1 MGISVQ
7 RTVQHNET
15 TGGPFWRLR
24 TYDPKRFDRACM
36 YISHR
41 NFIWPLWRHSRF
53 QLVPSRTKASVSQA
67 DISIGA
73 SPIDPGR
80 RGPEGNEL
88 HPHPIRSA
96 GKLLERWTFCGF
108 RVPRKVNIRQR
119 IPISWQSP
127 GRGKAM
133 RRMREDHLCRR
144 KSASTTARKA
154 ALAGCFATTLSA
166 YNGTPAPRMRG
177 QLGEILG
184 GVRVPWALPNADPY
198 VAHQLG
204 K

>member
-88 HPHPIRSA
+88 HPHPIRTA
-96 GKLLERWTFCGF
+96 GKLLERWTFC
-108 RVPRKVNIRQR
+108 
-119 IPISWQSP
+119 
-127 GRGKAM
+127 
-133 RRMREDHLCRR
+133 
-144 KSASTTARKA
+144 
-154 ALAGCFATTLSA
+154 GCFATTLSA

>member
-127 GRGKAM
+127 GRGKSDAADA
-133 RRMREDHLCRR
+133 RRPPVQAEVCINDGKKGAERVHLAQSSSGRLFR
-144 KSASTTARKA
+144 H
-154 ALAGCFATTLSA
+154 
-166 YNGTPAPRMRG
+166 
-177 QLGEILG
+177 
-184 GVRVPWALPNADPY
+184 DP
-198 VAHQLG
+198 VSL
-204 K
+204 

>member
-1 MGISVQ
+1 MGPSERRQAIWEYLCNARFSTTRQLADRFGVCE
-7 RTVQHNET
+7 RTI
-15 TGGPFWRLR
+15 RSDLIALAC
-24 TYDPKRFDRACM
+24 TY
-36 YISHR
+36 
-41 NFIWPLWRHSRF
+41 PLWRHSRF

-144 KSASTTARKA
+144 KSASTTA
-154 ALAGCFATTLSA
+154 
-166 YNGTPAPRMRG
+166 
-177 QLGEILG
+177 
-184 GVRVPWALPNADPY
+184 
-198 VAHQLG
+198 
-204 K
+204 

>member
-119 IPISWQSP
+119 IPISWQP
-127 GRGKAM
+127 FRQRGVSYKTDSGWT
-133 RRMREDHLCRR
+133 R
-144 KSASTTARKA
+144 S
-154 ALAGCFATTLSA
+154 
-166 YNGTPAPRMRG
+166 GTGLRTP
-177 QLGEILG
+177 
-184 GVRVPWALPNADPY
+184 LPYTIPD
-198 VAHQLG
+198 
-204 K
+204 

>member
-108 RVPRKVNIRQR
+108 SCTSKSEYPAADSHQLAVPRKGKSDAADARRPPVQAEVCINDGKKGAERVHLA
-119 IPISWQSP
+119 QSSS
-127 GRGKAM
+127 GRLF
-133 RRMREDHLCRR
+133 RH
-144 KSASTTARKA
+144 
-154 ALAGCFATTLSA
+154 
-166 YNGTPAPRMRG
+166 
-177 QLGEILG
+177 
-184 GVRVPWALPNADPY
+184 DP
-198 VAHQLG
+198 VSL
-204 K
+204 

>member
-73 SPIDPGR
+73 TPIHPGR
-80 RGPEGNEL
+80 RGPEGNED
-88 HPHPIRSA
+88 HPHAIRSA

-144 KSASTTARKA
+144 KSASTTARK
-154 ALAGCFATTLSA
+154 
-166 YNGTPAPRMRG
+166 
-177 QLGEILG
+177 
-184 GVRVPWALPNADPY
+184 VRS
-198 VAHQLG
+198 G
-204 K
+204 SI

>member
-96 GKLLERWTFCGF
+96 GKLLERLTF
-108 RVPRKVNIRQR
+108 
-119 IPISWQSP
+119 
-127 GRGKAM
+127 
-133 RRMREDHLCRR
+133 
-144 KSASTTARKA
+144 
-154 ALAGCFATTLSA
+154 
-166 YNGTPAPRMRG
+166 
-177 QLGEILG
+177 
-184 GVRVPWALPNADPY
+184 
-198 VAHQLG
+198 
-204 K
+204 

>member
-127 GRGKAM
+127 GRGKRCGGCAKTTCAGGSLHQ
-133 RRMREDHLCRR
+133 RRQERCGAGPSSPKQLWQAVSPRPCQPIMVHLPRVCG
-144 KSASTTARKA
+144 ASSERSSE
-154 ALAGCFATTLSA
+154 G
-166 YNGTPAPRMRG
+166 
-177 QLGEILG
+177 
-184 GVRVPWALPNADPY
+184 
-198 VAHQLG
+198 
-204 K
+204 

>member
-108 RVPRKVNIRQR
+108 RVQAEVCINDGKKGAERVHLA
-119 IPISWQSP
+119 QSSS
-127 GRGKAM
+127 GRLF
-133 RRMREDHLCRR
+133 RH
-144 KSASTTARKA
+144 
-154 ALAGCFATTLSA
+154 
-166 YNGTPAPRMRG
+166 
-177 QLGEILG
+177 
-184 GVRVPWALPNADPY
+184 DP
-198 VAHQLG
+198 VSL
-204 K
+204 